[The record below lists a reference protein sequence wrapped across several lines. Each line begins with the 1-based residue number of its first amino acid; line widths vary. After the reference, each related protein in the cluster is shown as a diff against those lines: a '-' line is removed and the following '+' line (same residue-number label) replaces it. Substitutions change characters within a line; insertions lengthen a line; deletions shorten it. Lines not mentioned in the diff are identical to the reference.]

1 MLPLV
6 FHQVAPVHEAGLN
19 APESAQV
26 QVTVGFQNVFF
37 GWNIYYFIIKLL
49 QLWYKITWF

>member
-6 FHQVAPVHEAGLN
+6 FHQVAPVHEAGRN

-26 QVTVGFQNVFF
+26 QVTVGFKNVFF
-37 GWNIYYFIIKLL
+37 WMKYLL
-49 QLWYKITWF
+49 FHYKTITIMI